1 MLPLTRRDFLGT
13 SGRLAAGVAAG
24 SALDLGAL
32 LASAPATAAAAPPP
46 TVGAKRRLAVVGTGI
61 RATRAWGRELLKEQ
75 GERVEI
81 VGLCDVNAKRA
92 AASRELIGIQAP
104 TFTEL
109 DAMLKATRPDALL
122 VTTRDASHDAQ
133 IVHALRAGVD
143 VITEKPMTTDEVK
156 CAAILDAERRSGR
169 TVTVAFNYRYAPTAA
184 RLKELL
190 SAGTIG
196 EVTSVD
202 FHWYLDNRHGADYFR
217 RWHAY
222 RANSGTLWVHKA
234 THHFDLVN
242 WYLGADPV
250 EVGAMGALRRYGKN
264 GPFRGVN
271 CRTCPHAA
279 RCEYA
284 WRMTD
289 DPVLAKLYA
298 ECESEDGYLRDACVF
313 REDIDI
319 YDTMAATVR
328 YSTGAVMSYSVNAF
342 MPIEGYHLA
351 FNGPK
356 GRIEVR
362 MFERQPWEVPRGID
376 EIRVTGA
383 FGGSEVIPVRWGEGG
398 HYGGDPLL
406 RRMLFEPGRPDPLGQ
421 RAGSRAGAM
430 SLLTGVAADRSIQR
444 GRPVRIDELLAPGRA
459 GARSG

>member
-1 MLPLTRRDFLGT
+1 MLPPLTRRDFLAT
-13 SGRLAAGVAAG
+13 SSRLAAGAVAS
-24 SALDLGAL
+24 SALELPAR
-32 LASAPATAAAAPPP
+32 ASAAAPSA
-46 TVGAKRRLAVVGTGI
+46 GAKLRLAVVGTGI

-75 GERVEI
+75 GERVEL
-81 VGLCDVNAKRA
+81 VGLCDVNPRRLE
-92 AASRELIGIQAP
+92 ASRQLIGTRAP
-104 TFTEL
+104 AFTDL
-109 DAMLKATRPDALL
+109 DAMLRQVRPDRLL
-122 VTTRDASHDAQ
+122 VTTRDATHHEQ
-133 IVHALRAGVD
+133 IVRALDAGID

-156 CAAILDAERRSGR
+156 CRAILDAERRTGR
-169 TVTVAFNYRYAPTAA
+169 QVTVAFNYRYAPTAA
-184 RLKELL
+184 KLKELL
-190 SAGTIG
+190 LADAVGP
-196 EVTSVD
+196 VTSVD

-242 WYLGADPV
+242 WYLAADPV
-250 EVGAMGALRRYGKN
+250 EVSAFGALRRYGRN
-264 GPFRGVN
+264 NPFRGVN
-271 CRTCPHAA
+271 CRTCPHTR
-279 RCEYA
+279 RCPYY
-284 WRMTD
+284 WDVTQ
-289 DPVLAKLYA
+289 DPVLVQLYVNA
-298 ECESEDGYLRDACVF
+298 ERADGYLRDACVF

-328 YSTGAVMSYSVNAF
+328 YSTGAIMSYSVNAF

-362 MFERQPWEVPRGID
+362 MFERQPYDAPRGVD

-383 FGGSEVIPVRWGEGG
+383 FGGSEVIPVKWGEGG

-406 RRMLFEPGRPDPLGQ
+406 RRMLFEPGRPDPLAQ

-444 GRPVRIDELLAPGRA
+444 GRPVKIGELLGGKADA
-459 GARSG
+459 D